1 MERDKLIEILEN
13 GSEAELTLIQN
24 YLLDQIIKK
33 MPTEAEA
40 IRRCV
45 ETSEK
50 IKDLE
55 AEIMRLKLMVNS
67 LETELNLARG
77 STGYYTT
84 DSTWTTGTSWGDST
98 ITVSGYSATSD
109 CSTTYPTASSN
120 NCATYTSTT
129 II

>member
-1 MERDKLIEILEN
+1 MERDKLIEILES

-24 YLLDQIIKK
+24 YLLDQILKK

-50 IKDLE
+50 VKDLE
-55 AEIMRLKLMVNS
+55 DEIMRLKLMVSS
-67 LETELNLARG
+67 LESELNLARN

-84 DSTWTTGTSWGDST
+84 TGTGTSWGDNTVTVGYCQTANSISAADST
-98 ITVSGYSATSD
+98 SY
-109 CSTTYPTASSN
+109 STTTA
-120 NCATYTSTT
+120 TT
-129 II
+129 TWQ

>member
-1 MERDKLIEILEN
+1 MERDKLIEILES

-24 YLLDQIIKK
+24 YLLDQILKK

-50 IKDLE
+50 VKDLE
-55 AEIMRLKLMVNS
+55 DEIMRLKLMVSS
-67 LETELNLARG
+67 LESELNLARN

-84 DSTWTTGTSWGDST
+84 TGTGTSWGDNTVTVGYCQTANST
-98 ITVSGYSATSD
+98 SY
-109 CSTTYPTASSN
+109 STTTA
-120 NCATYTSTT
+120 TT
-129 II
+129 TWQ

>member
-67 LETELNLARG
+67 LETELRVERG
-77 STGYYTT
+77 AKTYTT